1 LRERLFDFGK
11 GFDKVAQM
19 RRLLVNVRVGTMIAV
34 LCAAA
39 MAGCGRASDEDRE
52 ARNRHMRRARSAKQS
67 QDIDGAIDACR
78 KALERRPRL
87 ALAHRELALMLDNY
101 REDYVGAIHHYQ
113 RYLELRPDSA
123 SREAVEELIRHCRMS
138 FADQIGAAPLEWQ
151 RDLQVRND
159 RIRTLETELAMWRAG
174 AAGTVPPVTAPVTA
188 RPATSA
194 AAEAAVAAAAESQ
207 THVVR
212 SGETLG
218 TISSRYYGTPAKW
231 NRIFE
236 ANRERI
242 QNANNVRVGTTLVIP
257 RD

>member
-1 LRERLFDFGK
+1 MK
-11 GFDKVAQM
+11 
-19 RRLLVNVRVGTMIAV
+19 RLLEIMRIGTMVAV

-39 MAGCGRASDEDRE
+39 VAGCSRASDDERD
-52 ARNRHMRRARSAKQS
+52 ARNRHMRRALSAKQA

-101 REDYVGAIHHYQ
+101 REEYVGAIYHYQ
-113 RYLELRPDSA
+113 RYLELRPDS
-123 SREAVEELIRHCRMS
+123 SNREAVEELIRHCRMN
-138 FADQIGAAPLEWQ
+138 FAHQIGAVPAEWQ

-174 AAGTVPPVTAPVTA
+174 AADIAPPAAAPA
-188 RPATSA
+188 RPAPA
-194 AAEAAVAAAAESQ
+194 AAEASAAAVAETR

-236 ANRERI
+236 ANRDRI

-257 RD
+257 QD